1 MQTNDCIHHILS
13 SQELVGPSH
22 IHLTVALGP
31 LHPTPPVYQVP
42 KGDPISLAEAL
53 GAQTQNELL
62 FKKHIYT
69 AIISQIQTFILYSTK
84 VFEYSSLYKMEH
96 YKNTDNLICF
106 FFYTNVSNCSYFH

>member
-42 KGDPISLAEAL
+42 KSDPVSLAEAL
-53 GAQTQNELL
+53 GAQTQKQDARHTGL
-62 FKKHIYT
+62 FSCVMSFYLK
-69 AIISQIQTFILYSTK
+69 STFIQQ
-84 VFEYSSLYKMEH
+84 
-96 YKNTDNLICF
+96 
-106 FFYTNVSNCSYFH
+106 